1 MRAAVAGALVGVVF
15 GVVMS
20 WSGMADPAVIREAL
34 LFQDAYLYGMFA
46 SAVLTAAIG
55 VRVLA
60 RVQRRAVVTREP
72 ITLTTDQPERRHV
85 TGALLFGAGWGVAN
99 VCPGPVAAQ
108 LGQGVAW
115 SLITAVGVVAGVWL
129 YLRRSGALETEPA
142 AG

>member
-1 MRAAVAGALVGVVF
+1 MAGALVGVVF

>member
-1 MRAAVAGALVGVVF
+1 MRAAAAGALVGVVF
-15 GVVMS
+15 GIVMS

-34 LFQDAYLYGMFA
+34 LFKDAYLYGMFA

-55 VRVLA
+55 LRVLA
-60 RVQRRAVVTREP
+60 RVQRRAVLTREP
-72 ITLTTDQPERRHV
+72 ITLTTDAPERRHV
-85 TGALLFGAGWGVAN
+85 TGALLFGAGWGIAN

-115 SLITAVGVVAGVWL
+115 SLVTAVGVVAGVWL

>member
-1 MRAAVAGALVGVVF
+1 MRAAVAGAVVGVVF
-15 GVVMS
+15 GTVLS
-20 WSGMADPAVIREAL
+20 WSGMADPAVIRDAL
-34 LFQDAYLYGMFA
+34 LFHSAYLYGMFA

-55 VRVLA
+55 LRVLA

-72 ITLTTDQPERRHV
+72 ITLTTDAPERRHV

-115 SLITAVGVVAGVWL
+115 SLVTAVGVLGGVWL

>member
-1 MRAAVAGALVGVVF
+1 VRAAVAGALVGVVF